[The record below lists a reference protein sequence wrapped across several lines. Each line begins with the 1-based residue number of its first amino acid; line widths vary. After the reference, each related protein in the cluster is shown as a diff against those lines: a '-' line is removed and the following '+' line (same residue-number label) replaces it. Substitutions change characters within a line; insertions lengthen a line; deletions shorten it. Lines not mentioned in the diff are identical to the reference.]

1 MGDNN
6 TNIMNPT
13 ANTTAANDVN
23 SGSDTAP
30 PLVRRATV
38 DNAPIMLRKSSNH
51 WNIVKQHVEVE
62 YKTSDIWAAMK
73 YAILEKDESDSP
85 HRNDKVRSVCS

>member
-13 ANTTAANDVN
+13 ADTAANDVN
-23 SGSDTAP
+23 SGGETTP
-30 PLVRRATV
+30 PLVRRATTQ
-38 DNAPIMLRKSSNH
+38 IMRRKSSNH

-73 YAILEKDESDSP
+73 DAILEKDESDSP

>member
-13 ANTTAANDVN
+13 ADTTANDVN
-23 SGSDTAP
+23 SGSETTP

-38 DNAPIMLRKSSNH
+38 DNAYLMRRKSSNH

-73 YAILEKDESDSP
+73 DAILEKDELDSP